1 MNKPLASFAPVLVA
15 GVSRAVAFT
24 ADGEIVEMPPREM
37 ARHLGLHRPRD
48 GGLFE
53 QAPPILCHAPATA
66 RRLGVPVF
74 PARDALELFA
84 FVCPAKFCL
93 PTPRGLADAL
103 GLTVASGLVAEAEAL
118 QAAVGALLD
127 RLAKLDGEALREAA
141 ETARVMARAGW
152 AWGPECMAALNAVMP
167 QAAAPEPGQTSLSPL
182 RVWMKLKEW
191 QDEPPPP
198 PPSALPVAPE
208 EARERLADLVGHG
221 REARPQQSDYAAAAS
236 DAFAPRDQAGEPRI
250 VLAEAGTGTGKTLGY
265 IAPASLWAEK
275 NKGAVW
281 LSTYTRNLQRQ
292 LDTELDRLHPDPL
305 EKASRVV
312 IRKGRENYIC
322 LLNLEEQVNRAAVT
336 PRETIPTALMT
347 RWARATRDGDMVGGD
362 FPSWL
367 AQLMGYAPT
376 LGLADRR
383 GECIYAA
390 CDHWRKCFI
399 EKTVRR
405 ARHADIVVANHALV
419 MAQAALTG
427 LDDANVPT
435 RYVFDEGHH
444 LFDAADSAFAA
455 HLGGRETAEMRR
467 WLLGAETTGGRPSRA
482 RGLQK
487 RIGDLFA
494 GDVEAEG
501 LLADALRA
509 ARALPGDGWQKR
521 LAEDAALS
529 GNPRGATENFLA
541 LIRQQ
546 VIARAP
552 DAEAGYSIE
561 AEKSPLIGGL
571 AEAAVALDEALIA
584 LQSPIAKLGA
594 KLARFL
600 DEKADELDTAT
611 RQRIEGALK
620 SLERRAAIPLAAWR
634 AMLATIDEDAPPDFA
649 DWFSVER
656 LDGREV
662 DVGLHRHWVDPTV
675 PFARDVLAPSHGAL
689 ITSATL
695 RDSGPDRNEDWTS
708 ADARSG
714 AKHLPHAVSRIA
726 VPSPFDYP
734 NCTRVL
740 VVTDVAKA
748 NPAAVASA
756 YRSLF
761 LASGGGALGL
771 FTSIARLRDVHSRIA
786 PALEDADITL
796 LAQHVDGLDT
806 GTLVDIFR
814 AEEDSCLLGT
824 DAVRDGVD
832 VPGRALRLI
841 VFDRVPWP
849 RPDILHK
856 ARRQVFGGKGWD
868 EALAR
873 FKLKQAYGRL
883 IRRAGDTGVFV
894 MLDSALPSR
903 LAAAFPPGVTV
914 QRLGLADAVAEIRNF
929 FANSGVSP
937 TAEPAPKAAQ
947 DTPPHFDDIPPP
959 DFPPEDLP

>member
-1 MNKPLASFAPVLVA
+1 MSSPTASPRLASFAPVLVT
-15 GVSRAVAFT
+15 GISRAVTVT

-37 ARHLGLHRPRD
+37 ARHLGLHRPQD

-53 QAPPILCHAPATA
+53 GAPPILCHAPATT
-66 RRLGVPVF
+66 RRLNVPQF
-74 PARDALELFA
+74 PARDVLELFA
-84 FVCPAKFCL
+84 FVCPARFCL
-93 PTPRGLADAL
+93 PTPRGVAEAL
-103 GLTVASGLVAEAEAL
+103 GLTVGAGLLAEAEAL
-118 QAAVGALLD
+118 QAAAGLLLD
-127 RLAKLDGEALREAA
+127 RLAKLEGEPLREAT
-141 ETARVMARAGW
+141 EIARAMTRVGW
-152 AWGPECMAALNAVMP
+152 AWGPECMAALGTV
-167 QAAAPEPGQTSLSPL
+167 APAEAPVVGQTSLGPL
-182 RVWMKLKEW
+182 RVWMKLREW
-191 QDEPPPP
+191 QDEPPPAP
-198 PPSALPVAPE
+198 PGHLPVDPE
-208 EARERLADLVGHG
+208 EARERLADMIGQNQDG
-221 REARPQQSDYAAAAS
+221 TAREARPQQSDYAAAAS
-236 DAFAPRDQAGEPRI
+236 AAFAPRDAAGDPRV

-292 LDTELDRLHPDPL
+292 LDVELDRLHPDPL

-312 IRKGRENYIC
+312 IRKGRENYLC

-336 PRETIPTALMT
+336 PRETVATALMA

-367 AQLMGYAPT
+367 AQLLGYAPT
-376 LGLADRR
+376 LGLTDRR

-419 MAQAALTG
+419 MAQAALAG

-455 HLGGRETAEMRR
+455 HLGGRETAELRR
-467 WLLGAETTGGRPSRA
+467 WLLGAETTSGRPSRA

-494 GDVEAEG
+494 GDGEAED
-501 LLADALRA
+501 LLTTALRA

-521 LAEDAALS
+521 LAEDQALS
-529 GNPRGATENFLA
+529 GVPRGATEVFLGFV
-541 LIRQQ
+541 RQQ
-546 VIARAP
+546 VLARAP
-552 DAEAGYSIE
+552 DAEAGYSLE
-561 AEKSPLIGGL
+561 AEKTPLIGGL
-571 AEAAVALDEALIA
+571 AAAALALDEALQA
-584 LQSPIAKLGA
+584 LQTPIAKLGA
-594 KLARFL
+594 KLARML
-600 DEKADELDTAT
+600 DEKSDELDTTT
-611 RQRIEGALK
+611 RQRLEGALK
-620 SLERRAAIPLAAWR
+620 SLERRAAMPLVAWR
-634 AMLATIDEDAPPDFA
+634 AMLATVDDDAPPDFA

-656 LDGREV
+656 IDGREV
-662 DVGLHRHWVDPTV
+662 DVGLHRHWVDPTT
-675 PFARDVLAPSHGAL
+675 PFARYVLEPSHGAL

-695 RDSGPDRNEDWTS
+695 RDSGPLAADADPANENWQS
-708 ADARSG
+708 AEARSG
-714 AKHLPHAVSRIA
+714 ARHLPTPAQHIS
-726 VPSPFDYP
+726 VPSPFDYAA
-734 NCTRVL
+734 CTRVL

-856 ARRQVFGGKGWD
+856 ARRQAFGGKAWD
-868 EALAR
+868 ETLAR
-873 FKLKQAYGRL
+873 LKLKQAYGRL
-883 IRRAGDTGVFV
+883 IRRAGDAGVFV

-903 LAAAFPPGVTV
+903 LATAFPPGVAV
-914 QRLGLADAVAEIRNF
+914 QRLGLAEAVTEIRNF
-929 FANSGVSP
+929 FASPGVSNP
-937 TAEPAPKAAQ
+937 TKPA
-947 DTPPHFDDIPPP
+947 
-959 DFPPEDLP
+959 

>member
-1 MNKPLASFAPVLVA
+1 MNKPTSMKMTASFAPVLVA
-15 GVSRAVAFT
+15 GISRAVAIT
-24 ADGEIVEMPPREM
+24 PDGEIVELPPREM
-37 ARHLGLHRPRD
+37 ARHLGLHKPRAINNEG

-53 QAPPILCHAPATA
+53 NAPPLLCHAPAIA
-66 RRLGVPVF
+66 RRLNVPLF
-74 PARDALELFA
+74 PARDLLELYA

-93 PTPRGLADAL
+93 PTPRGLAEAL
-103 GLTVASGLVAEAEAL
+103 GLAVASGLLAEAEAL
-118 QAAVGALLD
+118 QAAAGVLLD
-127 RLAKLDGEALREAA
+127 KLAKLDGESLREAA
-141 ETARVMARAGW
+141 DTARVMARAGW
-152 AWGPECMAALNAVMP
+152 AWGPECMAALGTIAPPAEAPMP
-167 QAAAPEPGQTSLSPL
+167 GVTSLSPL
-182 RVWMKLKEW
+182 RVWTKLREW
-191 QDEPPPP
+191 QDEPPPAP
-198 PPSALPVAPE
+198 PGTLAVDPV
-208 EARERLADLVGHG
+208 EARERLVDLVGHT
-221 REARPQQSDYAAAAS
+221 REARTQQSDYAAAAAA
-236 DAFAPRDQAGEPRI
+236 AFAPRDAAGDPRV

-292 LDTELDRLHPDPL
+292 LDAELDRLHPDPA
-305 EKASRVV
+305 EKAARVV
-312 IRKGRENYIC
+312 IRKGRENYLC

-336 PRETIPTALMT
+336 PRETVATALMA

-367 AQLMGYAPT
+367 AQLLGYAPT

-419 MAQAALTG
+419 MAQAALAG

-455 HLGGRETAEMRR
+455 HLGGRETAELRR
-467 WLLGAETTGGRPSRA
+467 WLLGAETTTGRPSRA

-494 GDVEAEG
+494 GDGEAED
-501 LLADALRA
+501 LLTTALRA

-521 LAEDAALS
+521 LGEDQALS
-529 GNPRGATENFLA
+529 GVPRGATEVFLGFV
-541 LIRQQ
+541 RQQ
-546 VIARAP
+546 VLARAP
-552 DAEAGYSIE
+552 DAEAGYSLE
-561 AEKSPLIGGL
+561 AEKTPLIGGL
-571 AEAAVALDEALIA
+571 AAAAVALDEALQS
-584 LQSPIAKLGA
+584 LQTPIAKLGA
-594 KLARFL
+594 KMARML

-634 AMLATIDEDAPPDFA
+634 AMLATIHEDAPPDFA

-656 LDGREV
+656 MDGREV
-662 DVGLHRHWVDPTV
+662 DVGLHRHWVDPSV
-675 PFARDVLAPSHGAL
+675 PFARNVLEPAHGAL

-695 RDSGPDRNEDWTS
+695 RDSGPDMAADDWRS
-708 ADARSG
+708 AEARSG
-714 AKHLPHAVSRIA
+714 ARHLPSPATHIA

-734 NCTRVL
+734 ACTRVF

-786 PALEDADITL
+786 PALEEADITL
-796 LAQHVDGLDT
+796 LAQHIDGLDT

-856 ARRQVFGGKGWD
+856 ARRQVFGGKTWD
-868 EALAR
+868 ETLAR
-873 FKLKQAYGRL
+873 LKLKQAYGRL
-883 IRRAGDTGVFV
+883 IRQAGDRGVFV

-903 LAAAFPPGVTV
+903 LAAAFPPGVAV
-914 QRLGLADAVAEIRNF
+914 QRLGLADAVSEIRNF
-929 FANSGVSP
+929 FASSGVSHP
-937 TAEPAPKAAQ
+937 TKPA
-947 DTPPHFDDIPPP
+947 
-959 DFPPEDLP
+959 

>member
-1 MNKPLASFAPVLVA
+1 MNRSLASFAPVLVA

-37 ARHLGLHRPRD
+37 ARHLGLHRPQQGD
-48 GGLFE
+48 GLFE

-84 FVCPAKFCL
+84 FVRPATFCL

-103 GLTVASGLVAEAEAL
+103 GLTVSSGLVAEAEAL
-118 QAAVGALLD
+118 QAATAALLD
-127 RLAKLDGEALREAA
+127 QLAKLDGEPLREAA

-152 AWGPECMAALNAVMP
+152 PWGPECMAALNTIAP
-167 QAAAPEPGQTSLSPL
+167 AAPEPGHTSLSPL
-182 RVWMKLKEW
+182 RVWMKLREW

-208 EARERLADLVGHG
+208 EARQRLADLVGDT
-221 REARPQQSDYAAAAS
+221 REARTQQADYAAAAS
-236 DAFAPRDQAGEPRI
+236 AAFAPRDAAGEPRV

-292 LDTELDRLHPDPL
+292 LDAELERLHPDPL

-312 IRKGRENYIC
+312 IRKGRENYLC
-322 LLNLEEQVNRAAVT
+322 LLNLEEQVNRATVT
-336 PRETIPTALMT
+336 PRETVATALMA

-419 MAQAALTG
+419 MAQAALAG

-455 HLGGRETAEMRR
+455 HLGGRETAELRR
-467 WLLGAETTGGRPSRA
+467 WLLGAETAGGRPSRA

-494 GDVEAEG
+494 GDAEAEG

-509 ARALPGDGWQKR
+509 ARTLPGDGWQKR
-521 LAEDAALS
+521 LGEEAALS
-529 GNPRGATENFLA
+529 GVPRGATENFLA
-541 LIRQQ
+541 LVRQQ
-546 VIARAP
+546 VLARAP
-552 DAEAGYSIE
+552 DAEAGYSLE
-561 AEKSPLIGGL
+561 AEKTPLIGGL
-571 AEAAVALDEALIA
+571 AESAKQLDEALQS
-584 LQSPIAKLGA
+584 LQAPIAKLGA
-594 KLARFL
+594 KLTRFL

-656 LDGREV
+656 MDGREV

-675 PFARDVLAPSHGAL
+675 PFSRAVLEPAHGAL

-695 RDSGPDRNEDWTS
+695 RDGTSEDWTS
-708 ADARSG
+708 AEARSG
-714 AKHLPHAVSRIA
+714 AKHLPSAAARIA

-734 NCTRVL
+734 ACTRVL

-771 FTSIARLRDVHSRIA
+771 FTSIARLRDVHARIA
-786 PALEDADITL
+786 PALEEADITL

-856 ARRQVFGGKGWD
+856 ARRQAFGGKAWD
-868 EALAR
+868 ETLAR
-873 FKLKQAYGRL
+873 LKLKQAYGRL
-883 IRRAGDTGVFV
+883 IRRAGDQGVFV

-903 LAAAFPPGVTV
+903 LATAFPPGVAV
-914 QRLGLADAVAEIRNF
+914 QRVGLADAVSEIRNF
-929 FANSGVSP
+929 FASPGVSP
-937 TAEPAPKAAQ
+937 PTKPA
-947 DTPPHFDDIPPP
+947 
-959 DFPPEDLP
+959 